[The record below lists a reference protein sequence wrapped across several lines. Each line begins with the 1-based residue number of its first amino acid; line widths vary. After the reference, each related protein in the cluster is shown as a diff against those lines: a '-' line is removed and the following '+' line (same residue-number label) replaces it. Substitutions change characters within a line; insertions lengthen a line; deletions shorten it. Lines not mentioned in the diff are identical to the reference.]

1 MLINTIQYKTY
12 VILQSSSTFD
22 NLCSLPFETDL
33 GVGLSVT
40 TVTATDSDTNPNI
53 QYSFT
58 STGNPGGYFAI
69 DQYSGIITLARSLDR
84 ETQDGYT
91 LELEATDTEYTATM
105 TLEVIVTDE
114 NDNAPVFRQESYQV
128 GSYLVLLGG
137 VSQILSSVTND
148 SCCYKL
154 LKSLLLIGYQ
164 QICH

>member
-1 MLINTIQYKTY
+1 MITY
-12 VILQSSSTFD
+12 FLSF
-22 NLCSLPFETDL
+22 FKTDL

-69 DQYSGIITLARSLDR
+69 DQYSGIITLARQLDR

-91 LELEATDTEYTATM
+91 LELEATDTEYTTTM

-128 GSYLVLLGG
+128 GISSRLLWNE
-137 VSQILSSVTND
+137 LD
-148 SCCYKL
+148 
-154 LKSLLLIGYQ
+154 
-164 QICH
+164 